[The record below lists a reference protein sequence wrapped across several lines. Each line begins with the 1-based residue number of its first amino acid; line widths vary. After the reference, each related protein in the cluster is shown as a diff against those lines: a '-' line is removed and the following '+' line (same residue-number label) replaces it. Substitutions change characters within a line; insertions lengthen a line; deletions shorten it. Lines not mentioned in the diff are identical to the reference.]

1 LWIRSDQVEKY
12 LEVFLTTDRT
22 LRKSVVTKGFVRD
35 NPAIG
40 RLFEAEVKRV
50 WPLIEKGTA
59 ASVWELW
66 REALERGQL
75 RVVS

>member
-1 LWIRSDQVEKY
+1 MARALARQAQTPGLLQAAFSVSWIA
-12 LEVFLTTDRT
+12 F
-22 LRKSVVTKGFVRD
+22 G
-35 NPAIG
+35 PG
-40 RLFEAEVKRV
+40 V

-66 REALERGQL
+66 RETIERGQL